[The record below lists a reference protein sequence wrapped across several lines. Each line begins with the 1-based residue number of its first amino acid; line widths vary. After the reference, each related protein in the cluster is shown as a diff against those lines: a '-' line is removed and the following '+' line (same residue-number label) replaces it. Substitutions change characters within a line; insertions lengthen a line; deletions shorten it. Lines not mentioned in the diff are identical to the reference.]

1 MKKILVCILMIT
13 FLMTLSSCN
22 KVEDSIPLVLYN
34 EEDPFIMEFKS
45 NILKNAEGKLRIESY
60 NSQNSQIIQ
69 NEIIE
74 GILEEN
80 PKVLIINPVD
90 RLGAYTIIDKVRQYN
105 IPIVFINREP
115 LETDMDS
122 WDQVYYIGAP
132 AENSAII
139 QAEMIHSI
147 FEDPESLSKYDKN
160 GDNIIQLVL
169 LKGEQ
174 GHQDAEIRTEV
185 VMESLED
192 YGYRTEILSIEICDW
207 KRTIAL
213 DKMTTLLKDLDKEI
227 ELVISN
233 NDAMALGAIDA
244 MIAQDLFIDDNND
257 GFIDKESETWV
268 PVVGI
273 DGIET
278 ALEYI
283 ESGHL
288 YGTVIN
294 DSEEMSKA
302 LVELVETLQNKED
315 LGNMTYELMDEKYIW
330 IDYRKFDENEETN

>member
-1 MKKILVCILMIT
+1 MKKILLTSLVVI
-13 FLMTLSSCN
+13 FLWTLTSCTKEN
-22 KVEDSIPLVLYN
+22 DSIPLVLYN

-45 NILKNAEGKLRIESY
+45 NILKNSMGKINIKSY

-74 GILEEN
+74 GILEDN

-105 IPIVFINREP
+105 IPIIFINREP

-122 WDQVYYIGAP
+122 WNQVYYIGAP

-139 QAEMIHSI
+139 QAEMIHTI
-147 FEDPESLSKYDKN
+147 FENPESLSNYDKN

-174 GHQDAEIRTEV
+174 GHQDAEIRSEV
-185 VMESLED
+185 VIESLED
-192 YGYRTEILSIEICDW
+192 YGYRTEILSIEVCDW
-207 KRTIAL
+207 KRSIAF
-213 DKMTTLLKDLDKEI
+213 DKMTTLLKDLDSAI

-244 MIAQDLFIDDNND
+244 MQAKGLFSDENND
-257 GFIDKESETWV
+257 GFIDKETEPWV

-278 ALEYI
+278 ALQYI
-283 ESGHL
+283 KSGHL

-302 LVELVETLQNKED
+302 LVELVETLQSTED
-315 LGNMTYELMDEKYIW
+315 LENMTYELMDEKYIW
-330 IDYRKFDENEETN
+330 IDYRKYDETEETN